1 MNVVSATDS
10 TFESETQMPEVLYVI
25 EFSAKD
31 KVTRTGTPSASARM
45 DVIFDEIAQ
54 GYADLEKVRFMRVEI
69 MLSAELADTLNPET
83 SKRFAINHG
92 PTTVFLKE
100 GQEVREQLV
109 GGQTEQRLK
118 QLIDELK

>member
-1 MNVVSATDS
+1 
-10 TFESETQMPEVLYVI
+10 MPEVLYVI